1 MAASKNTQAI
11 DRLTPKQT
19 GGLRIVFSKP
29 AGDEAAINLA
39 DKDAND
45 YITKQEFLDNITP
58 LPLPPTPT
66 IITAGVTATPLT
78 ISYTGNASTSYAL
91 RRQSDN
97 SYDWNTNVQY
107 DGLNFVIFGA
117 DDGTGK
123 FSDSFIFG
131 IKP

>member
-1 MAASKNTQAI
+1 MAASKNTLAV
-11 DRLTPKQT
+11 DRVTPKSPT
-19 GGLRIVFSKP
+19 TLRIVFPVTAADEVAVTLASK
-29 AGDEAAINLA
+29 GD
-39 DKDAND
+39 ND
-45 YITKQEFLDNITP
+45 YITKKQFNDNTTP
-58 LPLPPTPT
+58 LPLPPSPT

-78 ISYTGNASTSYAL
+78 IAYTGNASTSYAL

-107 DGLNFVIFGA
+107 DGLNFVIEGA

-123 FSDSFIFG
+123 FADSFIFG